1 VAHPHRGEGGRSMTR
16 DEAIALVK
24 EHCQNKNLFK
34 HMLAT
39 EAVMAGLAERLGEDV
54 ESWALAGL
62 VHDLD
67 YDETADDPER
77 HGLVSAERLEA
88 LEFTSE
94 IVHAVKAHNEHVPRE
109 SRMDKALY
117 ASDPVTG
124 LVVAAAL
131 MHPSKKLAGLDT
143 DFVLRRFNEKRFA
156 AGASR
161 DQIRSC
167 SDLGLELEEFLG
179 IAIESMQRISKD
191 LGL

>member
-1 VAHPHRGEGGRSMTR
+1 MTR
-16 DEAIALVK
+16 DEAVALVR
-24 EHCQNKNLFK
+24 ENCRNKNLFK

-67 YDETADDPER
+67 YDQTADDPER
-77 HGLVSAERLEA
+77 HGLVSAEKLEA
-88 LEFTSE
+88 LEYPPD
-94 IVHAVKAHNEHVPRE
+94 IVHAVKAHNEHAPRE
-109 SRMDKALY
+109 SPMDTALY

-124 LVVAAAL
+124 LIVAAAL
-131 MHPSKKLAGLDT
+131 MHPSKTLAGLDT
-143 DFVLRRFNEKRFA
+143 DFVIRRFNEKRFA
-156 AGASR
+156 AGADR

-167 SDLGLELEEFLG
+167 SELGLDLEEFLG
-179 IAIESMQRISKD
+179 IAIESMQGISGD